1 MFKTL
6 LRIDGMVCS
15 MCEAH
20 INDAI
25 RKTLSVRKVKSSH
38 SKGTVEIISDEKLS
52 EEEISDAIRDT
63 GYRLISFECRDLSKK
78 HFLFR

>member
-1 MFKTL
+1 MFRTV

-25 RKTLSVRKVKSSH
+25 RKTLNVRKVKSSH
-38 SKGTVEIISDEKLS
+38 SKGTVEIISDEVLS
-52 EEEISDAIRDT
+52 EEVISNAIRDT
-63 GYRLISFECRDLSKK
+63 SYRLISFECSEISKK